1 MLYDLKI
8 RVTSPWLGD
17 IRRAK
22 DTHRRFQ
29 RGHTPDILAFDL
41 PRLQW
46 TLEEA
51 RDALRLPHVDT
62 KTIRMEEGFRSP
74 TLTSYRRRFSSRQS
88 PQQQEDFFEAIR
100 ENTVLTMQVLVTRPL
115 PKQSTGQTPPSAE
128 ELSQIFKFV
137 GSMLGLSP
145 WGGHFGYGR
154 FEVISLEPHEH
165 SSSMG

>member
-1 MLYDLKI
+1 MLYNLKI
-8 RVTSPWLGD
+8 KVTSPWLGD

-29 RGHTPDILAFDL
+29 RGNTPDILAFDL
-41 PRLQW
+41 PRLYW

-51 RDALRLPHVDT
+51 RDALKLPHVDI

-74 TLTSYRRRFSSRQS
+74 TLTSYRRRFSSRQGT
-88 PQQQEDFFEAIR
+88 QKQEDFFEAIR
-100 ENTVLTMQVLVTRPL
+100 ENTLLNMQVLVTR
-115 PKQSTGQTPPSAE
+115 QMTQHTSTSKPPTQE

-137 GSMLGLSP
+137 GAMLGLSP

-154 FEVISLEPHEH
+154 FELISLEPHEH
-165 SSSMG
+165 SSVMG